1 MKEKGYRS
9 RGLLIISRPPRRLG
23 KLVGTSQTV
32 VVCISDFAFTEVE
45 NIISN
50 CQICFA
56 RGIKT
61 NNAIV

>member
-9 RGLLIISRPPRRLG
+9 RGLLIMSPPPRLG

-45 NIISN
+45 KIISN
-50 CQICFA
+50 CQIFFA
-56 RGIKT
+56 RGIKI